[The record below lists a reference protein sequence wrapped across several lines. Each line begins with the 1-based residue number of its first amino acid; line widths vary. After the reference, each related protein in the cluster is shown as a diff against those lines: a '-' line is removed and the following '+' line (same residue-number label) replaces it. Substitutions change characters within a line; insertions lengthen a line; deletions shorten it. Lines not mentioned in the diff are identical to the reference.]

1 MGTAWQ
7 PLTWIIF
14 HTLTLNYNDNYRE
27 HYISFFESFKVI
39 IPCSICRNHYNSNIN
54 TSDMSIENNINS
66 EKIFNWTINL
76 HNSVNKTNHKKVWNY
91 DEARNYYT
99 KFNFNGKILKVFIYQ
114 YIMTN
119 FKKNPDKTFNLIKM
133 LNSLPYLYPDENKRL
148 KLIDFKEK
156 FELNRFTLKNWLT
169 AFVLIIQQ

>member
-14 HTLTLNYNDNYRE
+14 HILTLNYNDNYKE

-54 TSDMSIENNINS
+54 KSDMSIENNINS

-76 HNSVNKTNHKKVWNY
+76 HNNVNKTNHKKLWNY
-91 DEARNYYT
+91 DEAKNHYT
-99 KFNFNGKILKVFIYQ
+99 KFNFNGKILKFFIYQ

-119 FKKNPDKTFNLIKM
+119 FKKNPDKTFNLRLLFCKFS
-133 LNSLPYLYPDENKRL
+133 SLKISKIHELSFFNIIFGEFSVQVANFEPKYL
-148 KLIDFKEK
+148 
-156 FELNRFTLKNWLT
+156 
-169 AFVLIIQQ
+169 

>member
-14 HTLTLNYNDNYRE
+14 HILSLNYNDNYRE

-39 IPCSICRNHYNSNIN
+39 IPCSICRNHYNTNIN
-54 TSDMSIENNINS
+54 RSDMSIENNINS

-76 HNSVNKTNHKKVWNY
+76 HNNVNKTNHKKLWNY
-91 DEARNYYT
+91 DEAKNHYT
-99 KFNFNGKILKVFIYQ
+99 KFNFNGKILKFFIYQ
-114 YIMTN
+114 YIITN
-119 FKKNPDKTFNLIKM
+119 FKKNPDKTFNLIRM
-133 LNSLPYLYPDENKRL
+133 LNSLPYLYPNESKRL
-148 KLIDFKEK
+148 KLIAFKEK